1 MRLRIAGGQAR
12 GLLRLAESAGQV
24 SLANKRV
31 RKVHVRLHKIR
42 FQAQRFLKLANGG
55 IDLFFATSTQPSEL
69 WPSGLCGARRTTFSN
84 AVCAE
89 SKSPFSRAARP
100 CL

>member
-55 IDLFFATSTQPSEL
+55 IDLVFRDEHPAERVVAFGALRYETNDFFKRSMCGIQVSFFE
-69 WPSGLCGARRTTFSN
+69 SGEAL
-84 AVCAE
+84 
-89 SKSPFSRAARP
+89 
-100 CL
+100 